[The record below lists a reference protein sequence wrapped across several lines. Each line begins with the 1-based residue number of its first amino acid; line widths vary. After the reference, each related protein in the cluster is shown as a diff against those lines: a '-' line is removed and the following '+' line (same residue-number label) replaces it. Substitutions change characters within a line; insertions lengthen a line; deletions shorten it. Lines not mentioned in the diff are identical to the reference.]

1 MADSPTYYT
10 RGNIECWD
18 FIRDQQLN
26 YHLGCAIKY
35 ICRAGYKDSA
45 VSDLKKAIH
54 YLENEIENRQP
65 PKPKLISN
73 NSYDDSI
80 GSSQRVPGRLFDTQF
95 PEWES
100 DSEIF
105 DR

>member
-10 RGNIECWD
+10 RGKIECWD

-26 YHLGCAIKY
+26 YHLGNAVKY

-54 YLENEIENRQP
+54 YLENELENTRA
-65 PKPKLISN
+65 
-73 NSYDDSI
+73 DST
-80 GSSQRVPGRLFDTQF
+80 GPSERVPNRLLDLGFD
-95 PEWES
+95 EWTT